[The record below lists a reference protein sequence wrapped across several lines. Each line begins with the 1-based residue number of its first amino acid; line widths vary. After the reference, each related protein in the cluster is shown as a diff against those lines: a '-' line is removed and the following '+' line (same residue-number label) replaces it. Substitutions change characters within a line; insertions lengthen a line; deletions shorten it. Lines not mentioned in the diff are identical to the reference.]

1 MSVVCETH
9 LKPLQIKDSSVICPN
24 SSLINACPGHKAS
37 PPPTKMAQ
45 LLIPAQHQH
54 HAVCRL
60 QLSVACLLVFSILQT
75 LQRRPLQWQGCWW
88 KGPLPTKTRLFHS
101 SAFIIV
107 LYSTLYLYLS
117 LCANIW
123 FTKYSAGYLLPAF
136 TIGMFGWLRLPI
148 NRRKCIAWSRL
159 ELVS

>member
-1 MSVVCETH
+1 M
-9 LKPLQIKDSSVICPN
+9 
-24 SSLINACPGHKAS
+24 
-37 PPPTKMAQ
+37 
-45 LLIPAQHQH
+45 
-54 HAVCRL
+54 
-60 QLSVACLLVFSILQT
+60 LVEGT
-75 LQRRPLQWQGCWW
+75 
-88 KGPLPTKTRLFHS
+88 TKTRLFHS

-123 FTKYSAGYLLPAF
+123 FTKFSAGYLLPAF

>member
-1 MSVVCETH
+1 MQTLIDSSVVCP
-9 LKPLQIKDSSVICPN
+9 K
-24 SSLINACPGHKAS
+24 SSLINACPGHIKLRR
-37 PPPTKMAQ
+37 PLRTKMAQ
-45 LLIPAQHQH
+45 LLVPAQDQH

-75 LQRRPLQWQGCWW
+75 LRRTDLCSGKDVGGRDPS
-88 KGPLPTKTRLFHS
+88 LPTKTSLFHS
-101 SAFIIV
+101 SAFIIA

-123 FTKYSAGYLLPAF
+123 FTSAGYFLPAF

-148 NRRKCIAWSRL
+148 NWRKCIAWSRL

>member
-1 MSVVCETH
+1 MIR
-9 LKPLQIKDSSVICPN
+9 LN
-24 SSLINACPGHKAS
+24 NSLINACPGHIKLRR
-37 PPPTKMAQ
+37 PLRTKMAQ
-45 LLIPAQHQH
+45 LLVPAQHQH

-60 QLSVACLLVFSILQT
+60 QLSVGVGLLYPANFTSY
-75 LQRRPLQWQGCWW
+75 RPLQWQGCWW
-88 KGPLPTKTRLFHS
+88 KGPPPPLPTKTRLFHS
-101 SAFIIV
+101 SAFIIA

-123 FTKYSAGYLLPAF
+123 FTSAGYFLPAF

>member
-1 MSVVCETH
+1 MQTLLDSSVVCP
-9 LKPLQIKDSSVICPN
+9 K
-24 SSLINACPGHKAS
+24 SSLINACPGHIKLRR
-37 PPPTKMAQ
+37 PLRTKMAQ
-45 LLIPAQHQH
+45 LLVPAQHQH

-101 SAFIIV
+101 SAFIIA

>member
-1 MSVVCETH
+1 MQTLLDSSVVCP
-9 LKPLQIKDSSVICPN
+9 K
-24 SSLINACPGHKAS
+24 SSLINACPGHIKLRR
-37 PPPTKMAQ
+37 PLRTKMAQ
-45 LLIPAQHQH
+45 LLVPAQHQH

-75 LQRRPLQWQGCWW
+75 LRRTDLCSGKDVGGRDPP
-88 KGPLPTKTRLFHS
+88 PLPTKTRLFHS
-101 SAFIIV
+101 SAFIIA

-123 FTKYSAGYLLPAF
+123 FTSAGYFLPAF